1 MKIPDIETELLLN
14 LKTDETNPNIMSKK
28 QIKSVANS
36 IKKYGFLVPIIVNKD
51 NVIID
56 GHQRKIAAESLDLEV
71 VPIIRLNVD
80 KIDAKILKQIM
91 NKLKGHHDYE
101 LDLAE
106 YKSIL
111 EAQGNLD
118 DLKKFVAMDD
128 EYINNILNE
137 LNPQK
142 HTLEELDEVPEI
154 EGIKTDIKKG
164 DIIKLGN
171 SYLMCGDSTDFA
183 KVKEFVKGEVK
194 LAFTSPPYNIN
205 SKMYETYKDNLESE
219 DYIRFNLKI
228 LSIFKELLRDD
239 GIIGYNILYNK
250 NSKFEYIHIVYRAMI
265 ELKLKLL
272 ETVIWKKKGMPITNY
287 TDFTRDYEFV
297 YLLGKEYLEV
307 EPEELG
313 QLAIMSNKYGVPFNK
328 GKSRVM
334 SNYWEISN
342 NNIQIKQNK
351 ACYPVELP
359 LKAINTFTNV
369 GDIVLDPFAG
379 SGTNLVACEE
389 MGRVSYNIE
398 LDERLCQ
405 VIVNRY
411 RKLYPDK
418 EIKCLNREVN
428 LINLDD

>member
-91 NKLKGHHDYE
+91 NKLKGQHDYD
-101 LDLAE
+101 LDLEEFKA
-106 YKSIL
+106 IF

-118 DLKKFVAMDD
+118 LLKEFVAIDD
-128 EYINNILNE
+128 EEINFILNE
-137 LNPQK
+137 LNNNN
-142 HTLEELDEVPEI
+142 HSLEELDDVPDVNN
-154 EGIKTDIKKG
+154 IKETNIKKG

-183 KVKEFVKGEVK
+183 QVKEFVKGEVK

-219 DYIRFNLKI
+219 DYIKFNLKI

-250 NSKFEYIHIVYRAMI
+250 NSKFEYIHIVYRAMV

-272 ETVIWKKKGMPITNY
+272 ETVIWKKKGMPITNH
-287 TDFTRDYEFV
+287 TDLTRDYEFV
-297 YLLGKEYLEV
+297 YLLGKEYLEI

-313 QLAIMSNKYGVPFNK
+313 QLAIMSKKYGVSLNK
-328 GKSRVM
+328 GRNKVM

-359 LKAINTFTNV
+359 LKAIKTFTNA

-379 SGTNLVACEE
+379 SGTNLIACEE
-389 MGRVSYNIE
+389 TGRISYNIE
-398 LDERLCQ
+398 LDEKLCQ

-411 RKLYPDK
+411 NKLYPDK
-418 EIKCLNREVN
+418 EIKCLNREVK
-428 LINLDD
+428 LL